1 MKRIATYRDFL
12 GELTVIYRRTSFPT
26 VKIKSSQDAADFL
39 RPYYDEIMDNHEE
52 FKILHLNNNN
62 NVANVHHVSK
72 GGLTGTIVD
81 TRLVVREA
89 LLINCVAVIISHCH
103 PSGNLKFSNADKKV
117 TQQLIRAFEYFDIKL
132 LDHIVITRE
141 GYISMAD
148 EGEL

>member
-12 GELTVIYRRTSFPT
+12 GELTVTYKRTT
-26 VKIKSSQDAADFL
+26 KAAVQIKSSQEAADFI

-52 FKILHLNNNN
+52 FMIMHLNNRNA
-62 NVANVHHVSK
+62 VANVHHVSK
-72 GGLTGTIVD
+72 GGLSGTIVD

-89 LLINCVAVIISHCH
+89 LQICCIRIILCHNH
-103 PSGNLKFSNADKKV
+103 PSGNLGFSNADKKI
-117 TQQLIRAFEYFDIKL
+117 TENLKKAFQVFDITV